1 VRTTLT
7 LDEDV
12 AARLQA
18 EARRT
23 GKAFKVVVNEYLRL
37 GLAQRRKMRAAP
49 TAELDA
55 VDLGG
60 PQQGLSYDN
69 VAELLDAIEGPHRR

>member
-23 GKAFKVVVNEYLRL
+23 GKAFKVVVNEHLRL

-49 TAELDA
+49 TVELDA

-60 PQQGLSYDN
+60 PQPGLGYDN